1 MLVIDKAS
9 KPSENHRGYA
19 RGNMSKSR
27 IPKGVSPIILS
38 IVVLIVAIPGLLLF
52 VRLTATKLHP
62 DPHQILSVENS
73 QPSPNWADAI
83 ERSRNFVRTSVSEG
97 NLPGVSVAMGI
108 DGKIEWA
115 EGFGFANLE
124 NKAPVTPAHRFRIG
138 TASIALTSAGLGV
151 LLDEG
156 RLKLDDEIQT
166 YVPAFGARQW
176 PVTIRQVMGHLGGV
190 IGEDPDNGVLTS
202 RPCDNTT
209 DALNRFVKE
218 PISQPGKE
226 YRFSTFGWILLTA
239 VVEKV
244 ANQPLTAFM
253 EEKVYRPLEMPDT
266 VKDSAKGPVPNEA
279 TLYFPKFLS
288 RPVYGVEPFHKFDY
302 SCYGGAGGYL
312 STPSDLVRFGMAMN
326 AGKLLRRDTV
336 QLLQTPQRVASGE
349 ETGYGLGWE
358 IKTITV
364 DGHSFRAA
372 GHDGMIFSRT
382 AVSLLTLP
390 ERGIAVAVTSNI
402 PSLEGTGSLA
412 ERIALAFAAS
422 RGHADQQ

>member
-1 MLVIDKAS
+1 
-9 KPSENHRGYA
+9 
-19 RGNMSKSR
+19 MSKSR
-27 IPKGVSPIILS
+27 IPRGVSLFILS

-62 DPHQILSVENS
+62 HPRQIPSVTNS
-73 QPSPNWADAI
+73 QPSSNWADAI
-83 ERSRNFVRTSVSEG
+83 EQARDFVRTSLSEE
-97 NLPGVSVAMGI
+97 NLPGVSVATGI
-108 DGKIEWA
+108 DGKIVWE

-124 NKAPVTPAHRFRIG
+124 NKTPVTPEHRFRIG
-138 TASIALTSAGLGV
+138 TASIALTSAGVGV

-166 YVPAFGARQW
+166 YVPEFGARQW
-176 PVTIRQVMGHLGGV
+176 PVTIREVMGHLGGV
-190 IGEDPDNGVLTS
+190 MGEDPDNGVLTS
-202 RPCDNTT
+202 TPCKSTT
-209 DALNRFVKE
+209 DALNLFVKQ
-218 PISQPGKE
+218 PISRPGKE

-239 VVEKV
+239 VVERV
-244 ANQPLTAFM
+244 ANQPLTTFM
-253 EEKVYRPLEMPDT
+253 EEKVYRPLEMLDT
-266 VKDSAKGPVPNEA
+266 VKDSAKDPVPKEA
-279 TLYFPKFLS
+279 TLYFPKFLT

-326 AGKLLRRDTV
+326 GGKLLRRDTV

-364 DGHSFRAA
+364 DGHPVRAA
-372 GHDGMIFSRT
+372 GHDGMIFSRS

-402 PSLEGTGSLA
+402 PSLEGIGSLA
-412 ERIALAFAAS
+412 ERIARAFAAS
-422 RGHADQQ
+422 RGHTNQQ